1 MSKMK
6 LVLNVIDDI
15 RVLADNLMVVIGGVR
30 NLADSLQE
38 VADAMMSE
46 EEKPRKLPEKK
57 PAKAIEAKAEPAEK
71 AVALEEV
78 RAVLTDKSRK
88 GHTAA
93 VKELLIKYG
102 ANKLSDVDPKHYAAL
117 LADAEVL

>member
-30 NLADSLQE
+30 NLADSLQA
-38 VADAMMSE
+38 VADAMMPE
-46 EEKPRKLPEKK
+46 EEKPKQLPEKK
-57 PAKAIEAKAEPAEK
+57 TAKAIEVKEEPATK
-71 AVALEEV
+71 VVALEEV